1 LRKEVKLRLSGDL
14 FGGNPRGLLGHLELN
29 GRHLGEDW
37 WSVWP
42 VDNGSFMSLRDL
54 ADEAESSN
62 RFDLLKDVP
71 DPVIRLDDD
80 PEIVRHYTDL
90 HEQLTRRMTNRS
102 DITAPFHKIQADL
115 AISTNGDELISIVRD
130 AYDNIRQV
138 SFETSGER
146 AFPHP
151 SAHLISSTDL
161 LIRRARLPGIMFRFD
176 QDPDALKT
184 RAAISEEEGGHF
196 DSQAAWYREVIGV
209 VHYLGPLL
217 GCLSPR
223 FWCLPTGRPPFAI
236 LFNLGRDISG
246 LRSSP
251 MEPMQL
257 LPEFGRMEPVPPAEL
272 TPTSCR
278 HAIHWWTTR
287 LNQMFRYLCDPTTFR
302 NVNGEYDPYEHQH
315 WLLTFGQVFGLT
327 TALQASGRNHAVQR
341 ALMNTLLDTYADRIR
356 IGGRGFERLCTWQY
370 AKKAADRVHTRMP
383 DDVAA
388 ILMPVAD
395 RAVESLRRFQEGF
408 FIRRQ
413 RRDKNV
419 IIRIPGEHP
428 EHLQPEQA
436 TAVLLKVLRNAT
448 HGFGGRDPQ
457 PATKKELIAERLLAH
472 HDGEMPADL
481 VFLPYLYLL
490 DALSQPEQVRET
502 IAKRISKRQPVTST

>member
-1 LRKEVKLRLSGDL
+1 LRKEVELRLSGDL
-14 FGGNPRGLLGHLELN
+14 FGGDPRGLLRHLELN
-29 GRHLGEDW
+29 GRRLGDDR

-42 VDNGSFMSLRDL
+42 IDESKFVSFRDL
-54 ADEAESSN
+54 AEETEFSN

-80 PEIVRHYTDL
+80 PEIVRRYTDL
-90 HEQLTRRMTNRS
+90 HEQLTQRMTNSS

-115 AISTNGDELISIVRD
+115 ARSTNGDELISIVRD

-138 SFETSGER
+138 SFETSGALE
-146 AFPHP
+146 FPRP

-161 LIRRARLPGIMFRFD
+161 LIRRARLPALMFRFD

-184 RAAISEEEGGHF
+184 IAAISEEEGGYF
-196 DSQAAWYREVIGV
+196 ASQAAWYREIIGV

-223 FWCLPTGRPPFAI
+223 FWCLPTGRPPFAV

-246 LRSSP
+246 LRRSP

-257 LPEFGRMEPVPPAEL
+257 LPEFGRMEPVPPVEL

-302 NVNGEYDPYEHQH
+302 NANSEYDPYEHQH

-327 TALQASGRNHAVQR
+327 TVNG
-341 ALMNTLLDTYADRIR
+341 T
-356 IGGRGFERLCTWQY
+356 
-370 AKKAADRVHTRMP
+370 
-383 DDVAA
+383 
-388 ILMPVAD
+388 
-395 RAVESLRRFQEGF
+395 
-408 FIRRQ
+408 
-413 RRDKNV
+413 
-419 IIRIPGEHP
+419 
-428 EHLQPEQA
+428 
-436 TAVLLKVLRNAT
+436 
-448 HGFGGRDPQ
+448 
-457 PATKKELIAERLLAH
+457 
-472 HDGEMPADL
+472 
-481 VFLPYLYLL
+481 
-490 DALSQPEQVRET
+490 
-502 IAKRISKRQPVTST
+502 